1 MRLTLDS
8 SILIYAAHAD
18 HPRHAPAASV
28 LNRAMSADCVQTL
41 QSLGEC
47 FRVLTVRR
55 RWPVVQA
62 IEVLGHLRAGFPLV
76 AAEPVDLETAT
87 AAVRDHALSF
97 WDAMLWATARRAGCR
112 LLLSEDGQD
121 GRELGGVRWLNPF
134 RDMHRSLL
142 DLVLAPSR

>member
-8 SILIYAAHAD
+8 NILIYAAHAD
-18 HPRHAPAASV
+18 DPRHGAAAAV

-47 FRVLTVRR
+47 FRVFTARR
-55 RWPVVQA
+55 RWPVAQA
-62 IEVLGHLRAGFPLV
+62 IEVFGHLRAGFPVV
-76 AAEPVDLETAT
+76 AAEPRDLDTAT

-97 WDAMLWATARRAGCR
+97 WDAMLWATARRAGCQ

-134 RDMHRSLL
+134 NDAHQSLL
-142 DLVLAPSR
+142 DLVLAPSS